1 MQVIYLDNNSTTVI
15 DAGVAK
21 AMFDCRSLGFV
32 NPSSQHQHGQL
43 ARRRL
48 EELRTDVLGMLGA
61 SNSGMQ
67 TDQLLF
73 TSGGT
78 ESNNLALI
86 GLAFDSD
93 GSLPLRR
100 RVLIS
105 AIEHPSLTGACQYLQ
120 RHGFETAK
128 IPVNSNGVVEPKP
141 LAEMLDDSVRLVS
154 VMLVNNETGVIQ
166 PVKQIA
172 AMCREMG
179 VTCHTDAV
187 QGVGKMHVDFADLG
201 VDALSFTAHKLHGP
215 RSIGGLILKHG
226 VKPFP
231 LFFGGFQQQSFRPGT
246 EDVCL
251 ATGLHHAIEK
261 YRVTKRNGNKTGLN
275 LSEQHAANMLIG
287 QLRDRLQSVICENCP
302 HAVVIGEGASRVPHT
317 LNVSFRGVDRQEFLM
332 AADMNALAISTGSA
346 CASGSSE
353 LSPVL
358 LAMGLDQE
366 IIEGAIRISLSALTS
381 ESEID
386 LAAERIVMI
395 ANNLRR

>member
-1 MQVIYLDNNSTTVI
+1 MQVIYLDNNSTTVV
-15 DAGVAK
+15 DASVAE
-21 AMFDCRSLGFV
+21 AMSECRSRGFV
-32 NPSSQHQHGQL
+32 NPSSQHQLGQR

-48 EELRTDVLGMLGA
+48 EELRTDVIGMLGA
-61 SNSGMQ
+61 CNSGMAA
-67 TDQLLF
+67 DQLLF

-93 GSLPLRR
+93 GPMPQQR

-105 AIEHPSLTGACQYLQ
+105 AIEHPSLTGASQYLQ
-120 RHGFETAK
+120 RQGFETEK
-128 IPVNSNGVVEPKP
+128 IPVNTNGVVD
-141 LAEMLDDSVRLVS
+141 LQRFAEMLDDSVRLVS

-172 AMCREMG
+172 AMCAEQG
-179 VTCHTDAV
+179 IACHTDAV

-201 VDALSFTAHKLHGP
+201 VDALSLTAHKLHGP

-226 VKPFP
+226 VRPFP
-231 LFFGGFQQQSFRPGT
+231 LFFGGFQQQGFRPGT

-251 ATGLHHAIEK
+251 ATGLHKAIEK
-261 YRVTKRNGNKTGLN
+261 YGVKA
-275 LSEQHAANMLIG
+275 SEKPDLISNNPIA
-287 QLRDRLQSVICENCP
+287 QLRDRLQSAICESCP
-302 HAVVIGEGASRVPHT
+302 DAVVIGEAAERVPHT
-317 LNVSFRGVDRQEFLM
+317 LNLSFRGMDRQEFLM

-353 LSPVL
+353 PSPVL

-366 IIEGAIRISLSALTS
+366 IVEGAIRISLSAMTT

-386 LAAERIVMI
+386 LAIERIVMI